1 MVLQGARVPST
12 IASYL
17 PRADT
22 ISQILRILIAVFEVV
37 SPLHMYIYIY
47 TRCGPERLS
56 TPFNILRLGSR
67 SIRFASLILF
77 IAHNT

>member
-37 SPLHMYIYIY
+37 SPLHMYIYIPVAVPNVCLHRL
-47 TRCGPERLS
+47 TFCGSVRAL
-56 TPFNILRLGSR
+56 FDSR
-67 SIRFASLILF
+67 A
-77 IAHNT
+77 